1 MIQGLSIAG
10 DVFWILALGIMA
22 SMSWGAM
29 KRIPGTVSMPVVG
42 PGDRVLLRAPRLV
55 ALWSLVVVAF
65 VIGALMKI
73 ESRSP
78 GIELSAAIVWLG
90 ARVTLAPLM
99 ALLHLAQM
107 RKSIEI
113 LEREGAV

>member
-22 SMSWGAM
+22 SMSWGAS
-29 KRIPGTVSMPVVG
+29 KRIPGGLSIPVVG
-42 PGDRVLLRAPRLV
+42 RGDQVLLRAPKLV
-55 ALWSLVVVAF
+55 ALWALVVLAF
-65 VIGALMKI
+65 VIGALMKV

-78 GIELSAAIVWLG
+78 DIELTAAIVWLG

-99 ALLHLAQM
+99 ALLHLTQL
-107 RKSIEI
+107 RKSVDI
-113 LEREGAV
+113 LEREGAI